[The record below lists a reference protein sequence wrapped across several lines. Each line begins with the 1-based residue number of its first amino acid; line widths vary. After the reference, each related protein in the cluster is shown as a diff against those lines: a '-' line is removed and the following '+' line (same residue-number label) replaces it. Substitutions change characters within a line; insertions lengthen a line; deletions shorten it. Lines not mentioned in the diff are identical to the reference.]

1 MSEFTLCKCKPLAF
15 KTLHLQSEQVKFYA
29 MAVTGSSSLKRS
41 KPNYIYSVIGVAI
54 VLFIMG
60 IMGWLFLNL
69 HSIGDNFK
77 EDIRISVYLRTSDK
91 NAIGKVQ
98 QYIASQP
105 YAKNVEYVNKEKAKA
120 IWNKENNEEW
130 AKILDVNP
138 LPESVDFFA
147 KADYVNPDSLANISA
162 TIENTFKNEVADIQ
176 YPKSLVTN
184 LNERATKI
192 GVIFL
197 VMSIILCII
206 VIISID
212 NTIRLAMFSNRFLI
226 KTKMP
231 SYPKASFKS
240 GVNLFV
246 CNHKLNPS
254 ILSGVKHL
262 NRLENIVAR
271 QEWTSDQYG
280 DGILLDHDGHVIEC
294 ISSNI
299 FMRIGKIIYT
309 PKISHVGIKGVTR
322 GLVVQ
327 ISDQLGFKVK
337 ELIGGI
343 EWWKFDGYATEGKK
357 GKEEGLKMRYQE
369 TLSPAV
375 INNTTEVPLKLEV
388 YGN

>member
-1 MSEFTLCKCKPLAF
+1 
-15 KTLHLQSEQVKFYA
+15 
-29 MAVTGSSSLKRS
+29 MAVTGSTSLKRS

-147 KADYVNPDSLANISA
+147 KADYVNPDSLANIST

-184 LNERATKI
+184 LNERATKV
-192 GVIFL
+192 GVIFI

-212 NTIRLAMFSNRFLI
+212 NTIRLAMYSNRFLI
-226 KTKMP
+226 KTMQMVG
-231 SYPKASFKS
+231 ATRSFISKPLVIRALINGLTS
-240 GVNLFV
+240 AFISIVLLFGLIQWAGSQFPQIRTIQGAG
-246 CNHKLNPS
+246 N
-254 ILSGVKHL
+254 
-262 NRLENIVAR
+262 
-271 QEWTSDQYG
+271 D
-280 DGILLDHDGHVIEC
+280 LLL
-294 ISSNI
+294 
-299 FMRIGKIIYT
+299 F
-309 PKISHVGIKGVTR
+309 
-322 GLVVQ
+322 
-327 ISDQLGFKVK
+327 
-337 ELIGGI
+337 GGI
-343 EWWKFDGYATEGKK
+343 VFMGVSISVFSTYRSVLKY
-357 GKEEGLKMRYQE
+357 LKM
-369 TLSPAV
+369 
-375 INNTTEVPLKLEV
+375 KLDDL
-388 YGN
+388 Y

>member
-1 MSEFTLCKCKPLAF
+1 
-15 KTLHLQSEQVKFYA
+15 LQSEQVKFYA

-147 KADYVNPDSLANISA
+147 KADYVNPDSLANIST

-192 GVIFL
+192 GLIFI

-226 KTKMP
+226 KTMQMVG
-231 SYPKASFKS
+231 ATRSFISKPLVIRALINGLTS
-240 GVNLFV
+240 AFI
-246 CNHKLNPS
+246 S
-254 ILSGVKHL
+254 I
-262 NRLENIVAR
+262 
-271 QEWTSDQYG
+271 
-280 DGILLDHDGHVIEC
+280 ILLFGLIQWAGSQFPQIRTIQGAGNDLLLFG
-294 ISSNI
+294 
-299 FMRIGKIIYT
+299 GII
-309 PKISHVGIKGVTR
+309 IMGVGISVFSTYRSVLK
-322 GLVVQ
+322 
-327 ISDQLGFKVK
+327 
-337 ELIGGI
+337 
-343 EWWKFDGYATEGKK
+343 Y
-357 GKEEGLKMRYQE
+357 LKM
-369 TLSPAV
+369 
-375 INNTTEVPLKLEV
+375 KLDDL
-388 YGN
+388 Y

>member
-1 MSEFTLCKCKPLAF
+1 
-15 KTLHLQSEQVKFYA
+15 
-29 MAVTGSSSLKRS
+29 MAVTGSTSLKRS

-105 YAKNVEYVNKEKAKA
+105 YAKNVEYINKEKAKE

-162 TIENTFKNEVADIQ
+162 TIENTFKTEVADIQ

-226 KTKMP
+226 KTMQMVGATRGFISKP
-231 SYPKASFKS
+231 LVIRALINGLTSAFI
-240 GVNLFV
+240 
-246 CNHKLNPS
+246 S
-254 ILSGVKHL
+254 I
-262 NRLENIVAR
+262 
-271 QEWTSDQYG
+271 
-280 DGILLDHDGHVIEC
+280 ILLFGLTQWAGSQFPQIKTIQGAGNDLLLFG
-294 ISSNI
+294 
-299 FMRIGKIIYT
+299 GII
-309 PKISHVGIKGVTR
+309 IMGVGISIFSTYRSVLK
-322 GLVVQ
+322 
-327 ISDQLGFKVK
+327 
-337 ELIGGI
+337 
-343 EWWKFDGYATEGKK
+343 Y
-357 GKEEGLKMRYQE
+357 LKM
-369 TLSPAV
+369 
-375 INNTTEVPLKLEV
+375 KLDDL
-388 YGN
+388 Y

>member
-1 MSEFTLCKCKPLAF
+1 
-15 KTLHLQSEQVKFYA
+15 
-29 MAVTGSSSLKRS
+29 MAVTGSTSLKRS

-105 YAKNVEYVNKEKAKA
+105 YAKNVEYINKEKAKE

-162 TIENTFKNEVADIQ
+162 TIENTFKTEVADIQ

-226 KTKMP
+226 KTMQMVGATRGFISKP
-231 SYPKASFKS
+231 LVIRALINGLTSAFI
-240 GVNLFV
+240 
-246 CNHKLNPS
+246 S
-254 ILSGVKHL
+254 I
-262 NRLENIVAR
+262 
-271 QEWTSDQYG
+271 
-280 DGILLDHDGHVIEC
+280 ILLFGLIQWAGSQFPQIRTIQGAGNDLLLFG
-294 ISSNI
+294 
-299 FMRIGKIIYT
+299 GII
-309 PKISHVGIKGVTR
+309 IMGVGISVFSTYRSVLK
-322 GLVVQ
+322 
-327 ISDQLGFKVK
+327 
-337 ELIGGI
+337 
-343 EWWKFDGYATEGKK
+343 Y
-357 GKEEGLKMRYQE
+357 LKM
-369 TLSPAV
+369 
-375 INNTTEVPLKLEV
+375 KLDDL
-388 YGN
+388 Y

>member
-1 MSEFTLCKCKPLAF
+1 
-15 KTLHLQSEQVKFYA
+15 
-29 MAVTGSSSLKRS
+29 MAVTGSTSLKRS

-162 TIENTFKNEVADIQ
+162 TIENTFKTEVADIQ

-192 GVIFL
+192 GVVFL

-226 KTKMP
+226 KTMQMVGATRGFISKP
-231 SYPKASFKS
+231 LVIRALINGLTSAFISI
-240 GVNLFV
+240 VLLFGLTQWAGSQFPQIKTIQGAG
-246 CNHKLNPS
+246 NDL
-254 ILSGVKHL
+254 LLFG
-262 NRLENIVAR
+262 
-271 QEWTSDQYG
+271 
-280 DGILLDHDGHVIEC
+280 GI
-294 ISSNI
+294 
-299 FMRIGKIIYT
+299 IIMG
-309 PKISHVGIKGVTR
+309 VGISVFSTYRSVLK
-322 GLVVQ
+322 
-327 ISDQLGFKVK
+327 
-337 ELIGGI
+337 
-343 EWWKFDGYATEGKK
+343 Y
-357 GKEEGLKMRYQE
+357 LKM
-369 TLSPAV
+369 
-375 INNTTEVPLKLEV
+375 KLDDL
-388 YGN
+388 Y